1 MADYIAVLRKQK
13 KSDWGVSFPDAPGCF
28 AAGATEAEAMRN
40 ATEALQLWIDAMA
53 EAGEDIPEPDTAAN
67 IDTDPHARDE
77 VVRLALINAELPGK
91 AVPVTITMNERILRK
106 IEKVAGPRGRSRFLS
121 DAAEE
126 KLARL

>member
-28 AAGATEAEAMRN
+28 AAGATEAEAIRN
-40 ATEALQLWIDAMA
+40 ATEALQLWIDTMA
-53 EAGEDIPEPDTAAN
+53 EVGEDIPEPDSAGAVDADPAA
-67 IDTDPHARDE
+67 PDE
-77 VVRLALINAELPGK
+77 IVRLALIPAELPGK

-106 IEKVAGPRGRSRFLS
+106 IEKAAGPRGRSRFLA

-126 KLARL
+126 KLARM